1 MSTLKHYRFPTLNLT
16 AMKLVVLVAAAD
28 LATGATLLL
37 AHASA
42 PAAAMVSA
50 SGEQQDASRRGAW
63 NDVQQIIFSSFATRS
78 RVFDISG
85 AGPTTPTAQA
95 PGSSLK

>member
-1 MSTLKHYRFPTLNLT
+1 MHLT
-16 AMKLVVLVAAAD
+16 AIKLVLLVIVAD

-50 SGEQQDASRRGAW
+50 SGYQQDAGRRGAW
-63 NDVQQIIFSSFATRS
+63 SEVQQIIFSSFATRS

-85 AGPTTPTAQA
+85 AGPTPPTAQA